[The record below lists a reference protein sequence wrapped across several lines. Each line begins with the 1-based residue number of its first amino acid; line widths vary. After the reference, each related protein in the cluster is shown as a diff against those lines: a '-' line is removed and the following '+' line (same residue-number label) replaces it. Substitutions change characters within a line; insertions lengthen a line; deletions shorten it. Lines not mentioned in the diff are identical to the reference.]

1 MREHEQQDHHLLGLG
16 WDTIELLP
24 EGGDLALPVGLLGQW
39 LDVRLEEVDDID
51 LHQVLRRRE
60 LGEGL
65 EAVVL
70 VLNMRKR
77 AVVT

>member
-1 MREHEQQDHHLLGLG
+1 MHNIMHCLGPSYLA
-16 WDTIELLP
+16 LP
-24 EGGDLALPVGLLGQW
+24 VGDLALPVGLLGQW

-51 LHQVLRRRE
+51 LHHVLRRRE

-65 EAVVL
+65 EAVVV
-70 VLNMRKR
+70 VLKMRKR